1 MMQER
6 IEQRSAAGGQ
16 DIDSLVQAGR
26 VHSSIYTD
34 PAIFELELRRIFYRT
49 WVYIGHQSEV
59 PKAGEYRVRRIGR
72 QPVIMIRGN
81 DGVVRVLMNRCRHRG
96 AAVCERE
103 AGQVKFIR
111 CAYHGW
117 MYDTTGKL
125 IGVTG
130 REAYGPDFKT
140 EGLSLTPAPRVD
152 DYRGFMFASLA
163 PDGESL
169 RDHLVHAAEMI
180 DFLVDASPVGEI
192 AVDAGVHKTIYSGN
206 WKLVGMDGYHPN
218 YLHASVIEIWKRD
231 ADSGMGATHRE
242 DPFDDRALSRTRDL
256 GKGHCML
263 DMRQQRMKN
272 YGDYEAFVRNIPEGE
287 EYMKTMIA
295 KYGEE
300 RGRLLIA
307 LAGDPHV
314 GVFPN
319 MQIINNQIRIMN
331 PLAADRTEVLMFAV
345 RLKGVSDGFNEV
357 RLRQHES
364 FYGPAGAG
372 SPDDAEIFERAQR
385 GMLAE
390 VAPWVEISRGMTRE
404 VVDDDG
410 TIVGLITDEVT
421 QRGQVRRWRELMTQ
435 PG

>member
-1 MMQER
+1 MLQER
-6 IEQRSAAGGQ
+6 IEQRGDGGQ
-16 DIDSLVQAGR
+16 EIASLVQEGR

-49 WVYIGHQSEV
+49 WVYIGHRSEV

-72 QPVIMIRGN
+72 QPVIMVRGA
-81 DGVVRVLMNRCRHRG
+81 DGAVRVLMNRCRHRG
-96 AAVCERE
+96 AVVCERE
-103 AGQVKFIR
+103 IGQVKFFR
-111 CAYHGW
+111 CVYHGW

-130 REAYGPDFKT
+130 REAYGPDFRP
-140 EGLSLTPAPRVD
+140 EDMGLAPAPRVD
-152 DYRGFMFASLA
+152 DYRGFVFASLA
-163 PDGESL
+163 KDGESL
-169 RDHLVHAAEMI
+169 REHLAHAAEMLDLLI
-180 DFLVDASPVGEI
+180 DASPEGEI
-192 AVDAGVHKTIYSGN
+192 AVDAGVHKTVYKGN

-218 YLHASVIEIWKRD
+218 YVHASVIEAWKRD
-231 ADSGMGATHRE
+231 SDSGIGATHRE

-263 DMRQQRMKN
+263 DMRRQRMKH
-272 YGDYEAFVRNIPEGE
+272 YAEYEKFVRDIPGGE
-287 EYMKTMIA
+287 EYVK
-295 KYGEE
+295 KLLDKHGEE
-300 RGRLLIA
+300 RGRLLVA

-319 MQIINNQIRIMN
+319 MQIINNQIRIMQ
-331 PLAADRTEVLMFAV
+331 PIAPDETEVLMFAV
-345 RLKGVSDGFNEV
+345 RLKGVSDAFNEV

-390 VAPWVEISRGMTRE
+390 VAPWIELSRGMQRE
-404 VVDDDG
+404 VVDEDG

-421 QRGQVRRWRELMTQ
+421 QRGQARRWRELMTRTD
-435 PG
+435 